1 MLRFCPMTKVGNIR
15 RDTTGPI
22 GTFHTQ
28 TKFWEKNAST
38 AHPLTRAHLYSIN
51 LYTSM
56 NNIHQPNRLSI
67 VVESSEVRTPT
78 ERSRR

>member
-1 MLRFCPMTKVGNIR
+1 MQYSLTLSSANGPRHYKYNTMLRFCPMTKVGNIR

-56 NNIHQPNRLSI
+56 NNI
-67 VVESSEVRTPT
+67 
-78 ERSRR
+78 